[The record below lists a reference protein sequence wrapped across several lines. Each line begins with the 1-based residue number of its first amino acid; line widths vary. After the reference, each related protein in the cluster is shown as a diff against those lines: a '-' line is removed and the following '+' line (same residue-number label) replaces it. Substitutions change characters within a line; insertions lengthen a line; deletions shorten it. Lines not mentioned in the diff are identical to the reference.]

1 MSPPAGYAAPRHGP
15 RVLRTDCPHTVAE
28 TRVQTDPEGNSRVG
42 LFGGTLPAILTADS
56 KGGMTVAKSVEATL
70 AEIRGEVEVCTR
82 CELYKSATHAVP
94 GEGNP
99 HARIFLI
106 GEAPGWHEDQ
116 QGKPFV
122 GNSGKFLDELLASA
136 GLTREDVFITN
147 VVKHRPPGNRD
158 PLPDEIHACAGYL
171 ERQIA
176 AIDPDVIVTLGR
188 FSMAKYFPGE
198 KISKIH
204 GQPKEVGGRYIVPM
218 YHPAAALHNG
228 ALRET
233 IMDDFR
239 RLPRYLAER
248 DKQRSIDKEKENQPS
263 QGSLF

>member
-1 MSPPAGYAAPRHGP
+1 MSDGSAEQ
-15 RVLRTDCPHTVAE
+15 VLADVREEV
-28 TRVQTDPEGNSRVG
+28 VG
-42 LFGGTLPAILTADS
+42 
-56 KGGMTVAKSVEATL
+56 
-70 AEIRGEVEVCTR
+70 CTR
-82 CELYKSATHAVP
+82 CELHRSANNGVP

-99 HARIFLI
+99 DARIVII
-106 GEAPGWHEDQ
+106 GEAPGWHEDK

-122 GNSGKFLDELLASA
+122 GNSGKFLTELLETA
-136 GLTREDVFITN
+136 GLKRDEVFITN

-158 PLPDEIHACAGYL
+158 PLPDEIMACSVYL

-204 GQPKEVGGRYIVPM
+204 GEAKEVGGRFVVPM

-228 ALRET
+228 ALRST
-233 IMDDFR
+233 IEEDFQK
-239 RLPRYLAER
+239 LPRLLAER
-248 DKQRSIDKEKENQPS
+248 DKQRSIDREKTAQAS
-263 QGSLF
+263 QGTLF

>member
-1 MSPPAGYAAPRHGP
+1 MSK
-15 RVLRTDCPHTVAE
+15 
-28 TRVQTDPEGNSRVG
+28 S
-42 LFGGTLPAILTADS
+42 
-56 KGGMTVAKSVEATL
+56 SVEEKL
-70 AEIRGEVEVCTR
+70 ADVRQEVDVCTL
-82 CELYKSATHAVP
+82 CELHRSATNAVP

-99 HARIFLI
+99 EARILLI
-106 GEAPGWHEDQ
+106 GEAPGWHEDKE
-116 QGKPFV
+116 GKPFV
-122 GNSGKFLDELLASA
+122 GNSGKFLTELLEKA
-136 GLTREDVFITN
+136 GLSREEVFITN

-158 PLPDEIHACAGYL
+158 PLPDEILACSVYL

-204 GQPKEVGGRYIVPM
+204 GEPKEVGGRYVVPM

-228 ALRET
+228 SLRST
-233 IMDDFR
+233 IEEDFQK
-239 RLPRYLAER
+239 LPRLLAEHDR
-248 DKQRSIDKEKENQPS
+248 KRSIEHEKNNQPN